1 MNGLIKNNGSTK
13 KIRDQIEIWW
23 LGGKIYKSLSIGNIC
38 PHTQIAKEFLIST
51 NLYPIQADY
60 VSDVSGILLMA

>member
-23 LGGKIYKSLSIGNIC
+23 FGGKIYK
-38 PHTQIAKEFLIST
+38 FL
-51 NLYPIQADY
+51 
-60 VSDVSGILLMA
+60 